1 MRIRFNQI
9 KRHIA
14 RLGKCALFI
23 NTARCL
29 ILIKVITKNGQDTI
43 KQALQGSTNEAR
55 QERT

>member
-14 RLGKCALFI
+14 RLEKCALFI

-43 KQALQGSTNEAR
+43 KQALQGST
-55 QERT
+55 